1 MEDMRNVLSLLI
13 AEGYLN
19 TSVDKLIQDDCFP
32 SHDVPVS
39 NNCTSLTGE

>member
-19 TSVDKLIQDDCFP
+19 TSVDELVQDDCFP
-32 SHDVPVS
+32 PHVPAS